1 MTDSLSNQLAQWVL
15 TYDEN
20 HLSDEVIAKALDC
33 VLDSVASALAGQS
46 ALSAAAARGK
56 TGVLFGHGKSKI
68 WFSDKSST
76 LAGAAFCNAM
86 AASSLDLDDGHRSAR
101 GHPGSAIIPAVLAV
115 AEGRG
120 LTDRQVLA
128 AIAIGYEISVRI
140 ARAQNPA
147 MIKTH
152 QSGRWA
158 GFGVV
163 AACGRLQQ
171 LTLNQLA
178 NAFAIA
184 GVWAPNQLANGSSGY
199 ANETGNW
206 AKEGIPISVFQAVT
220 AIHLARDGFTGP
232 TDLFDFETHYTSA
245 ELSSVPDA
253 PNGILATYFK
263 RYACCRYIHPA
274 LDAWQRQFG
283 SRSIDVAQI
292 VTIEVQTFAWALKLS
307 NKVRPDSLVD
317 IQFSLPYCLAMLILF
332 GPQALLELKTD
343 MLFNDQVSALAGKIN
358 LTVRPELDRQ
368 FPAKTLAQLSVRTR
382 SGDRLASP
390 PSVPP
395 IVLERGE
402 LEEKFYAIAKGKI
415 SHKRVQALICA
426 LTAERTSLSVLYKYL

>member
-1 MTDSLSNQLAQWVL
+1 MADTLSNQLAQWVL
-15 TYDEN
+15 DYDEN
-20 HLSDEVIAKALDC
+20 HLSDQLMAKALDC
-33 VLDSVASALAGQS
+33 VLDNVASALAGQS
-46 ALSAAAARGK
+46 VLSAVAARDNAS
-56 TGVLFGHGKSKI
+56 VLFGHGKSKI
-68 WFSDKSST
+68 WFSGKSST
-76 LAGAAFCNAM
+76 LAGAAFCNAI

-120 LTDRQVLA
+120 LSDREVLA
-128 AIAIGYEISVRI
+128 AIAIGYEISVRV

-163 AACGRLQQ
+163 AACGRLQR
-171 LTLNQLA
+171 LTSDQLA

-199 ANETGNW
+199 ANDTGNW

-220 AIHLARDGFTGP
+220 AVHLARDGFTGP

-253 PNGILATYFK
+253 PNEILATYFK
-263 RYACCRYIHPA
+263 RYACCRYVHPA

-292 VTIEVQTFAWALKLS
+292 VSIEVQTFAWALKLS

-332 GPQALLELKTD
+332 GPHALLELKTD
-343 MLFNDQVSALAGKIN
+343 MIFNDQVSALASKIN

-395 IVLERGE
+395 IVLERKE
-402 LEEKFYAIAKGKI
+402 LEEKFCAIAKGKI
-415 SHKRVQALICA
+415 PQQRMHALVGV
-426 LTAERTSLSVLYKYL
+426 LTAQTRALNELYKYL